1 MAALIA
7 HLWQSLLCLALVAA
21 LAATARRRSAHV
33 RLWLWRIAAIKW
45 LVPFSLLTALGGWL
59 GYPVRFAGDPP
70 PALAVT
76 LTGSLTRW
84 FSPAGWDLFPIA
96 ELVLLAALLLAAA
109 AALRLTLGRIH
120 DDAIRARIETLRLEI
135 DPDDRAPSLGF
146 MRAALFT
153 ACALTVIVMPM
164 MGGAVRASTHAHKV
178 LEANIQ
184 NLSEARVTLRPA
196 RQGLGSRYFVDVD
209 TRGVWIRNITVRELT
224 GMAYGV
230 NRFFVRGQH
239 FRDGDD
245 EDWLIDTRYD
255 VRIEGPIIEPKRF
268 DTYALRRT
276 ITRELA
282 QNFGLEIYVNNE
294 CQKPCGKWGDRV
306 LLEVAP
312 DSWALVPKESAR
324 ALEAAPGFSRSEEP
338 ALTQF
343 NAFLAA
349 FNSGD
354 DGTLSRHLLEQVS
367 AEWDAKPPIEETLL
381 LLERTGGFDVLALE
395 HRSPNELHGWVRARA
410 SGARMAVS
418 FFVEAEPPHRIS
430 LYRFEMNARLQ

>member
-1 MAALIA
+1 MAALID
-7 HLWQSLLCLALVAA
+7 HLWQSLLCVTLVAA
-21 LAATARRRSAHV
+21 LGATARRHSAHV

-70 PALAVT
+70 PAMAIA
-76 LTGSLTRW
+76 LTAALSRW
-84 FSPAGWDLFPIA
+84 FSPTEWALFPMGK
-96 ELVLLAALLLAAA
+96 LVLLAAMLLAAA
-109 AALRLTLGRIH
+109 VAMRLIFGRIH

-135 DPDDRAPSLGF
+135 DPDDRATSLGF

-153 ACALTVIVMPM
+153 ACALIVIAMPLL
-164 MGGAVRASTHAHKV
+164 GGAVRGTTHEHEV
-178 LEANIQ
+178 LQANTR

-196 RQGLGSRYFVDVD
+196 RHGLGSRYFVDVD
-209 TRGVWIRNITVRELT
+209 SRGVWIRNITVRELT

-245 EDWLIDTRYD
+245 EDWLVDTRYD
-255 VRIEGPIIEPKRF
+255 VRVDGPILEPERF
-268 DTYALRRT
+268 DTYALRQT

-312 DSWALVPKESAR
+312 DSWALVPKESVR
-324 ALEAAPGFSRSEEP
+324 DVEPPPGFSRSEQP

-354 DGTLSRHLLEQVS
+354 DRTLSRHLLEQVS
-367 AEWDAKPPIEETLL
+367 AEWDAKPPTEETLL
-381 LLERTGGFDVLALE
+381 LLDRTGGFDVLALE